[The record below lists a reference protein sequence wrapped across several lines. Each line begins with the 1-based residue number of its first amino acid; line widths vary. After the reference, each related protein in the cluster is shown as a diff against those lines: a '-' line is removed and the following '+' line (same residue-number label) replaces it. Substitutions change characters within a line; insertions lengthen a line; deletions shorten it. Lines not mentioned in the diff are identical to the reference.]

1 MKTTTQTRYLYLE
14 NMIDD
19 VKEYIKENNIDINE
33 KSEEDLYEDL
43 FCEDSITWNWTFD
56 WYPNFEEFMVDWNL
70 DLFFQA
76 MYDFWYDNINE
87 AIKDYKNRWWYDEKI
102 YIDSTIRCSLL
113 WQAIHE
119 AYEELQK

>member
-19 VKEYIKENNIDINE
+19 IKEYINDNNINIEE
-33 KSEEDLYEDL
+33 KTEEELYDDL
-43 FCEDSITWNWTFD
+43 FCEDSITWNWSFD
-56 WYPNFEEFMVDWNL
+56 WYPNFEEFMIDWNL
-70 DLFFQA
+70 ELFFQA
-76 MYDFWYDNINE
+76 MYEFWYTDINK
-87 AIKDYKNRWWYDEKI
+87 AIQDYKNRWWRSEKE

-119 AYEELQK
+119 VYEELQK